1 MPELDG
7 IELGRRVV
15 AIRPG
20 IPLLLATGYLENM
33 DAGTLESA
41 GVVGVLKKPATVA
54 EMARAVRTALR
65 QA

>member
-1 MPELDG
+1 
-7 IELGRRVV
+7 
-15 AIRPG
+15 
-20 IPLLLATGYLENM
+20 M

-54 EMARAVRTALR
+54 EMAQAVSTALR